1 MFLKAPHFL
10 CNVHGDLWRRW
21 PVANDNV
28 AKLLT
33 FLLSLRFFFRI
44 FMKFELRKKVGLD
57 CIHFFLLSRDGLAGD
72 HLQYCQQS
80 LNFLK
85 SWLDCKP
92 VIHTLASGSLPPFPF
107 FCLAIAQVASLPLLS
122 YLCTLRHPVYLVQ
135 KIQFLFFKYWPYG
148 L

>member
-1 MFLKAPHFL
+1 MEALTCCKRQRCETINLSTMSSFLFSYFHEI
-10 CNVHGDLWRRW
+10 
-21 PVANDNV
+21 
-28 AKLLT
+28 
-33 FLLSLRFFFRI
+33 RI
-44 FMKFELRKKVGLD
+44 KKKGWIGL
-57 CIHFFLLSRDGLAGD
+57 HSFFLLSRDGLAGD